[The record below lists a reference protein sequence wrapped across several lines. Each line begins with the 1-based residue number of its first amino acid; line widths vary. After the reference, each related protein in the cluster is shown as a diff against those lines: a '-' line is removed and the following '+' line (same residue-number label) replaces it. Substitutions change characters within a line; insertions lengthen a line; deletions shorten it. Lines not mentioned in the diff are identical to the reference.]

1 MGDDRNAGGA
11 GSPVPS
17 PAGRRAAPLGE
28 SFRCAVRMLCGTGAL
43 SLAGLVVMTVI
54 RGLVPGVQVFAVSTL
69 VSSVADAD
77 GSLHPRGTMSLALL
91 AAAILTAYVLDNL
104 MKYVGDRLT
113 LRLSYD
119 TDMQVTSKL
128 CALEVQD
135 FESADTYDTIQRVD
149 STTGEHIFGLF
160 DTARSAVQSVIAIFG
175 VAAVVASWNGWIAL
189 ILLVAP
195 VPAAVATFRLQA
207 RAYDIEYAR
216 APQSRLAS
224 YFRALLTS
232 DAVRKEI
239 RIFRLARMFQES
251 YAGLR
256 KRFLDQDGALIRYNL
271 TQAGTLGLVSAM
283 ANVAVIVFASIVAA
297 GGSRVGELAGFISA
311 TTQMNGLVLA
321 AFLGVTGI
329 YQHLLYVSNWVAL
342 IRMKPSP
349 IREGTLA
356 PTDGAGGDAGTSDA
370 VAVEFRHVSFT
381 YPGTDNEVLHDV
393 SFTVPAGTTAALV
406 GLNGSGKTTACKLL
420 LRFYEPTGG
429 RILIDGI
436 DIREY
441 DRDYL
446 YARFSALFQDFA
458 RFERSLGDNVA
469 FGMGE
474 GFSGGGRTAVVL
486 GSLEAVGLGYLPDEL
501 PDGLDTVLGRRFEG
515 GRQLSIGQWQR
526 VAMARALCKRPG
538 LLVLDEPTASVDAVS
553 EKAMFDALAGLDR
566 GMTVLLVAHRFTT
579 IGHAENIVVLDRGS
593 VVGTGDHATL
603 LENCK
608 FYADMFHAQECYG
621 Q

>member
-1 MGDDRNAGGA
+1 M
-11 GSPVPS
+11 
-17 PAGRRAAPLGE
+17 
-28 SFRCAVRMLCGTGAL
+28 
-43 SLAGLVVMTVI
+43 
-54 RGLVPGVQVFAVSTL
+54 
-69 VSSVADAD
+69 
-77 GSLHPRGTMSLALL
+77 
-91 AAAILTAYVLDNL
+91 
-104 MKYVGDRLT
+104 
-113 LRLSYD
+113 
-119 TDMQVTSKL
+119 
-128 CALEVQD
+128 
-135 FESADTYDTIQRVD
+135 
-149 STTGEHIFGLF
+149 
-160 DTARSAVQSVIAIFG
+160 
-175 VAAVVASWNGWIAL
+175 
-189 ILLVAP
+189 
-195 VPAAVATFRLQA
+195 
-207 RAYDIEYAR
+207 
-216 APQSRLAS
+216 
-224 YFRALLTS
+224 
-232 DAVRKEI
+232 
-239 RIFRLARMFQES
+239 
-251 YAGLR
+251 
-256 KRFLDQDGALIRYNL
+256 
-271 TQAGTLGLVSAM
+271 
-283 ANVAVIVFASIVAA
+283 
-297 GGSRVGELAGFISA
+297 
-311 TTQMNGLVLA
+311 
-321 AFLGVTGI
+321 
-329 YQHLLYVSNWVAL
+329 
-342 IRMKPSP
+342 
-349 IREGTLA
+349 
-356 PTDGAGGDAGTSDA
+356 
-370 VAVEFRHVSFT
+370 
-381 YPGTDNEVLHDV
+381 
-393 SFTVPAGTTAALV
+393 PAGTTAALV

-441 DRDYL
+441 SRDYL

>member
-1 MGDDRNAGGA
+1 MGDDRNAGSE

-69 VSSVADAD
+69 VSSVADSD

-149 STTGEHIFGLF
+149 SATGEHIFGLF

-207 RAYDIEYAR
+207 KAYDIEYAR

>member
-1 MGDDRNAGGA
+1 
-11 GSPVPS
+11 
-17 PAGRRAAPLGE
+17 
-28 SFRCAVRMLCGTGAL
+28 
-43 SLAGLVVMTVI
+43 
-54 RGLVPGVQVFAVSTL
+54 
-69 VSSVADAD
+69 
-77 GSLHPRGTMSLALL
+77 
-91 AAAILTAYVLDNL
+91 
-104 MKYVGDRLT
+104 
-113 LRLSYD
+113 
-119 TDMQVTSKL
+119 
-128 CALEVQD
+128 
-135 FESADTYDTIQRVD
+135 
-149 STTGEHIFGLF
+149 
-160 DTARSAVQSVIAIFG
+160 
-175 VAAVVASWNGWIAL
+175 
-189 ILLVAP
+189 
-195 VPAAVATFRLQA
+195 
-207 RAYDIEYAR
+207 
-216 APQSRLAS
+216 
-224 YFRALLTS
+224 
-232 DAVRKEI
+232 
-239 RIFRLARMFQES
+239 
-251 YAGLR
+251 
-256 KRFLDQDGALIRYNL
+256 
-271 TQAGTLGLVSAM
+271 M

-329 YQHLLYVSNWVAL
+329 HRHLLYVSNWVAL

-441 DRDYL
+441 SRDYL

-458 RFERSLGDNVA
+458 RFERSLGDNVT

-526 VAMARALCKRPG
+526 VAMARAFCKRPS

-608 FYADMFHAQECYG
+608 FYADMFHAQECYS

>member
-1 MGDDRNAGGA
+1 
-11 GSPVPS
+11 
-17 PAGRRAAPLGE
+17 
-28 SFRCAVRMLCGTGAL
+28 
-43 SLAGLVVMTVI
+43 MTVI
-54 RGLVPGVQVFAVSTL
+54 RGLVPGVQVFAVSAL

-149 STTGEHIFGLF
+149 STTGEHIFGSF

-216 APQSRLAS
+216 APRSRLAS

-321 AFLGVTGI
+321 ACLGVTGI
-329 YQHLLYVSNWVAL
+329 HRHLLYVSNWVAL

-356 PTDGAGGDAGTSDA
+356 PTDGAGGDAATSDA

-441 DRDYL
+441 SRDYL

-458 RFERSLGDNVA
+458 RFERSLGDNVT

-486 GSLEAVGLGYLPDEL
+486 GNLEAVGLGYLPDEL

-566 GMTVLLVAHRFTT
+566 G
-579 IGHAENIVVLDRGS
+579 
-593 VVGTGDHATL
+593 
-603 LENCK
+603 
-608 FYADMFHAQECYG
+608 
-621 Q
+621 

>member
-1 MGDDRNAGGA
+1 MIGMRVVRVPLFPLPRDGG
-11 GSPVPS
+11 PH
-17 PAGRRAAPLGE
+17 
-28 SFRCAVRMLCGTGAL
+28 RC
-43 SLAGLVVMTVI
+43 
-54 RGLVPGVQVFAVSTL
+54 VQVFAVSTL
-69 VSSVADAD
+69 VSSVADSD

-232 DAVRKEI
+232 DVVRKEI

-441 DRDYL
+441 SRDYL

-474 GFSGGGRTAVVL
+474 GFSGGGRTDVVL

-593 VVGTGDHATL
+593 VVGTGDHAAL

-608 FYADMFHAQECYG
+608 FYVDMFHAQECYS